1 MLKRAFDICA
11 AAIGLILLIPFLVLI
26 AIAILIDSRGG
37 VFYKQKRVGLH
48 NKDFSILKF
57 RTMRPEADKHGL
69 LTVGGRDP
77 RVTRIGYFLRKYKLD
92 EFPQLINVI
101 IGDMSIVGPR
111 PEVRKYVNL
120 YTEQQKK
127 VLNIRPGITD
137 YASIEFAN
145 ENELLKQA
153 IDPEQAY
160 IHQIMPAKLE
170 LNLKYVQEKNL
181 ITDLKI
187 IALTIA
193 KILK

>member
-11 AAIGLILLIPFLVLI
+11 ATIGLIILSPLFVII
-26 AIAILIDSRGG
+26 ALAIVMDSRGG
-37 VFYKQKRVGLH
+37 VFYKQIRVGLH

-57 RTMRPEADKHGL
+57 RTMRPNADKQGL

-92 EFPQLINVI
+92 EFPQLFNVV

-111 PEVRKYVNL
+111 PEVRKYVNR
-120 YTEQQKK
+120 YTEKQKN

-137 YASIEFAN
+137 YASIEYAN
-145 ENELLKQA
+145 ENELLKHA
-153 IDPEQAY
+153 TDPEQTY
-160 IHQIMPAKLE
+160 INQIMPAKLE
-170 LNLKYVQEKNL
+170 LNLKYVQEKNFT
-181 ITDLKI
+181 TDLKI